1 MYLTKS
7 SKHKFSSED
16 HSWNKFATDSAMNVK
31 FATDSAHSDKFATD
45 SADDKF
51 ATHQEYQTQ
60 DKFATESLTV
70 SQFMKISRKNQSQ
83 VHNTKRKRNTSFVK
97 FDKVQSTLNIVN
109 TLNLQNLQQISGE
122 KKNTRKRL
130 KAHGRYKVPD
140 LSKNSKISDFFSS
153 LKKD

>member
-1 MYLTKS
+1 MVNKKEIIYKTFGRIASGEVKMYLNKS

-16 HSWNKFATDSAMNVK
+16 QSWNKFATDSALNDK

-45 SADDKF
+45 SANDKF

-83 VHNTKRKRNTSFVK
+83 VHNTKRKRNISFVK

-109 TLNLQNLQQISGE
+109 TLNLQQNSGE
-122 KKNTRKRL
+122 KKKYQ
-130 KAHGRYKVPD
+130 KEAE
-140 LSKNSKISDFFSS
+140 SSQKI
-153 LKKD
+153 